1 MDGPVYIQAFLTPTI
16 CVGVSFDTIAGNP
29 ISLTPGTAP
38 PSNPT
43 PNPPPNPG
51 APSFIPLQPGG
62 SFSGP
67 GFTITRPLGPSQTEP
82 TNQTATNLPGRTSGN
97 PSANPSGNSV
107 PGTPA
112 ATPGGGAPLVNPSGS
127 GLYNTVPVNGNQGL
141 NPSPQAG
148 ATATPSISGNQGL
161 NPSSQA
167 GATATPSSN
176 PGSNPGQIPAPGQTQ
191 AGGYASPSTPTSTG
205 PVFGHNGTLP
215 YQTNATPE
223 GTGPVAPGFITGIAD
238 GTGLVPNR
246 VGSTAES
253 SSRGTPGSGPNQV
266 STGTNNPDSQ
276 SASERN
282 KWVAI
287 VVPMLVICVLTS
299 VLGALAFL
307 FGSRNVRRTV
317 TDQMGELRRALVA
330 HSRSSSPTNYRPFAV
345 ERNESRVTVNPPPTV
360 GSPSGIAASNQARAT
375 NPLGNNDNRSRD
387 IEGGNER
394 TENGSSRVSAGVA
407 TGRWGLQRL
416 MPTTS
421 AGNHLGQFSYYVTSF
436 SNHIYHSLSIGISHR
451 VEFLY

>member
-1 MDGPVYIQAFLTPTI
+1 MDGPTYVQAFLTPTI

-43 PNPPPNPG
+43 ANSPPNPG

-67 GFTITRPLGPSQTEP
+67 GFTITRPLSPSQTEP
-82 TNQTATNLPGRTSGN
+82 TNQTATNPPAQSSGN
-97 PSANPSGNSV
+97 QSANPSGNPV

-112 ATPGGGAPLVNPSGS
+112 ASTGGGAPLMNPSGR
-127 GLYNTVPVNGNQGL
+127 GPYNTIPVSVNQGS
-141 NPSPQAG
+141 NPSP
-148 ATATPSISGNQGL
+148 
-161 NPSSQA
+161 QA

-191 AGGYASPSTPTSTG
+191 AGGYASPLTPTSTG
-205 PVFGHNGTLP
+205 PVFGQNGTSP
-215 YQTNATPE
+215 YQTNATPQ
-223 GTGPVAPGFITGIAD
+223 GTGPVAPGFITRIAD

-246 VGSTAES
+246 VGSTADP

-266 STGTNNPDSQ
+266 STGTNNPNSQ

-307 FGSRNVRRTV
+307 FGVRNVRRTV

-330 HSRSSSPTNYRPFAV
+330 RSRSSSPTNYRPFAV
-345 ERNESRVTVNPPPTV
+345 ERNESRVTVNPPPV
-360 GSPSGIAASNQARAT
+360 GNIPSGTAASNQARAT
-375 NPLGNNDNRSRD
+375 NPPGNNSQSRD

-394 TENGSSRVSAGVA
+394 TENGSSRVSAGVV

-416 MPTTS
+416 MPTT
-421 AGNHLGQFSYYVTSF
+421 AGRRLPQ
-436 SNHIYHSLSIGISHR
+436 
-451 VEFLY
+451 